1 MPSRFISLL
10 LIREAEVDLE
20 GCQQMGPSIIS
31 GGRMTYAELR
41 IDETRH
47 ALDLVDLVESL
58 EIRRVKGHDLEVLC
72 DPGGCD
78 GFGERVTPR
87 ATGKSC

>member
-1 MPSRFISLL
+1 
-10 LIREAEVDLE
+10 
-20 GCQQMGPSIIS
+20 MGRSIIC
-31 GGRMTYAELR
+31 GEKTTYAELR
-41 IDETRH
+41 VDETRH

-78 GFGERVTPR
+78 GFGERGDT
-87 ATGKSC
+87 TGDWEIMLAIYNRRTRFDIPW